1 MKPYKIFV
9 FILIFITCFFVSK
22 AQQSNDSLAQKMDAY
37 LLSANKFNRFNGS
50 ALVAEKGA
58 ILLQKS
64 YGYKNFATHVPND
77 SNCIYQIGYVTKQFT
92 STVILKLQEEGKL
105 SLNDKLSK

>member
-9 FILIFITCFFVSK
+9 FILIFITGFFVSK

-50 ALVAEKGA
+50 ALIAEKGA

-64 YGYKNFATHVPND
+64 YGYKNFASMLTTIPIVFTRSGLSPN
-77 SNCIYQIGYVTKQFT
+77 N
-92 STVILKLQEEGKL
+92 LLQL
-105 SLNDKLSK
+105 LF